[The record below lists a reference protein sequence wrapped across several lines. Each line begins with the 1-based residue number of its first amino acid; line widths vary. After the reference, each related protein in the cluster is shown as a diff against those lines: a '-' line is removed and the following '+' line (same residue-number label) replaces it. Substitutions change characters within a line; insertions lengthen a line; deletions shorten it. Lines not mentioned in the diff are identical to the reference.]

1 MEKLMRL
8 SARLFA
14 AATLLAI
21 STLVAHADPI
31 VVLSN
36 SQVASAVDGVVVDG
50 VVYDVTF
57 VADAI
62 DSTFDGNAT
71 SAATAESE
79 LIAALNGTTA
89 AFVAL
94 QGCCTIN
101 NFFVE
106 DAGPLS
112 GLFATSFFDPHHWQD
127 DGSVS
132 DYGATAVF
140 TPVPTP
146 EPSSFILLGTGILGM
161 AGVARRK
168 FFGA

>member
-1 MEKLMRL
+1 MRF

-14 AATLLAI
+14 TATLLAI
-21 STLVAHADPI
+21 STLVAHADPV

-50 VVYDVTF
+50 IVYDVTF
-57 VADAI
+57 VSDAI

-71 SAATAESE
+71 GAATAESE

-106 DAGPLS
+106 DAGPFS
-112 GLFATSFFDPHHWQD
+112 GLSATSFFNPHHWQD

-132 DYGATAVF
+132 DDGATAVF
-140 TPVPTP
+140 TPTP

-161 AGVARRK
+161 AGVVRRK